1 MNIRWLYWSVY
12 FLMGA
17 AFLIALFN
25 PTIDGL
31 LTTALIALSV
41 FLLLTGAS
49 LLEENDD

>member
-12 FLMGA
+12 LLMTT
-17 AFLIALFN
+17 AFVIALFN

-31 LTTALIALSV
+31 LTTTLIALSV
-41 FLLLTGAS
+41 FLLLSGAS